1 MGYQRRVHGE
11 SISDRPPTTTHL
23 SSVTSHHSPLTMSDT
38 VDTVDTVA
46 QVPEAEVAALVQEA
60 TDIKLE
66 EVSKEEAAAVETEA
80 ASEETEETEAVTE
93 CEATTEATGEEE
105 VTEEA
110 PSEEAPEEEVETSE
124 APVE

>member
-1 MGYQRRVHGE
+1 MGPDGPR
-11 SISDRPPTTTHL
+11 ISTTTTLHL
-23 SSVTSHHSPLTMSDT
+23 THTDTMSDT
-38 VDTVDTVA
+38 VE

-66 EVSKEEAAAVETEA
+66 EVSKKEEVTEEAAVETEAA
-80 ASEETEETEAVTE
+80 ASEETEETEAATE

-110 PSEEAPEEEVETSE
+110 PSA
-124 APVE
+124 